1 MRLYTF
7 TCCVLTLAFAPTKIK
22 CDKFPILMPNVR
34 PKLPNKESYLCTGI
48 STDPTKELYITG
60 FETKTTQNAAH
71 HLMVVGCS
79 NPALGSTRHNLWNCG
94 GSLGENSLDFGG
106 SCQGGEM
113 QVLNIYELTC

>member
-7 TCCVLTLAFAPTKIK
+7 TCCVLAFAPTITKS
-22 CDKFPILMPNVR
+22 DKFPILMPNVR

-60 FETKTTQNAAH
+60 FEPKTTQNAAH

-79 NPALGSTRHNLWNCG
+79 NPTLGSSRHNLWNCG

-106 SCQGGEM
+106 SCQGSEM
-113 QVLNIYELTC
+113 QVRCCCCR

>member
-7 TCCVLTLAFAPTKIK
+7 TCCVLTLAFAPTITKS
-22 CDKFPILMPNVR
+22 DKFPILMPNVR

-60 FETKTTQNAAH
+60 FEPKTTQNAAH

-94 GSLGENSLDFGG
+94 GSFGENSLDFGG

-113 QVLNIYELTC
+113 QVCLAEHL